1 MEHLERKFTLK
12 YTFSVRY
19 LRNFMEKI
27 ACIYS
32 HVFFIKG
39 DRKVNAKSIIGLI
52 SLDLH
57 EDDEITIYV
66 SGVDK
71 SNLERDMELVI
82 GILGG

>member
-1 MEHLERKFTLK
+1 MERLERKFTLK
-12 YTFSVRY
+12 YSFSVRY

-57 EDDEITIYV
+57 EGDEIIIYV
-66 SGVDK
+66 SGVDIK
-71 SNLERDMELVI
+71 NLERDIELVI